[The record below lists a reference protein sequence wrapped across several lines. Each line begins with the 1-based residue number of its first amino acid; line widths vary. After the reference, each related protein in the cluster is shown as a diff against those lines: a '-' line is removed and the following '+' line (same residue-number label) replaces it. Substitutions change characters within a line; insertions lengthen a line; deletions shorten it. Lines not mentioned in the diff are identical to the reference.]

1 MIVEL
6 DNVYRCVEL
15 VLSSENLPK
24 DAPLLAVA
32 KGRHGIIF
40 AHALLNSALKL
51 LSSPSPPQDEDN
63 EQGKSLFFPTDITE
77 RVSLL
82 NSHFK
87 RVVELIVK
95 DFKDRKLSAKR
106 EKGESSSNPISLSN
120 HECTGELFLAV
131 LFDAVVFAL
140 TTQSRTNPNHR
151 ETTLFLEQTAA
162 DIWMALP
169 IVALSVFL
177 SPPVSIISPPLTE
190 ARESI
195 EATRQLLLEGPKQGG
210 NHASEFA
217 KYPFILFRLLVSP
230 SLYRRYARDEN
241 GSSSVPTEISKEERD
256 PFLLVLFENYTA
268 AFSSDVSLRF
278 YQPRSRDFRMNAR
291 KLVLAVIRNHCA
303 TPIAKKQ
310 LCATLAEHN
319 LLNKLQEC
327 DPELTANFV

>member
-87 RVVELIVK
+87 RVVELIA
-95 DFKDRKLSAKR
+95 KDRKHSGKQA
-106 EKGESSSNPISLSN
+106 KGEHSSNAMSLSN
-120 HECTGELFLAV
+120 HECTAELFLAV

-177 SPPVSIISPPLTE
+177 SPPVSTSSPPLITE
-190 ARESI
+190 VREGI
-195 EATRQLLLEGPKQGG
+195 EMTRQLLLEGPKQGG
-210 NHASEFA
+210 NDSSDYT
-217 KYPFILFRLLVSP
+217 KYPFVLFRLLVSP

>member
-51 LSSPSPPQDEDN
+51 LSSPSPRQD

-177 SPPVSIISPPLTE
+177 SPPVSTSSPPLITE
-190 ARESI
+190 VREGI
-195 EATRQLLLEGPKQGG
+195 EMTRQLLLEGPKQGG
-210 NHASEFA
+210 NDSSDYT
-217 KYPFILFRLLVSP
+217 KYPFVLFRLLVSP

-241 GSSSVPTEISKEERD
+241 SSVPTEVSKEERD

-291 KLVLAVIRNHCA
+291 RLVLAVIRNQCA
-303 TPIAKKQ
+303 TPIAKEQ

-319 LLNKLQEC
+319 LLNKLQEY